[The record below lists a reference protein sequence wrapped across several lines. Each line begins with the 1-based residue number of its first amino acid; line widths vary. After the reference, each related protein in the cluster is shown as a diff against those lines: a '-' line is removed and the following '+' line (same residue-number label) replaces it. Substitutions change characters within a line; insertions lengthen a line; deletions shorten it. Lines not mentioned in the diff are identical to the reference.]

1 MIPKYLLLSWGH
13 VFSFQYTIVW
23 FYDSAMVRCTAVR
36 FRFSRMRGTWRSQVP
51 CIREN
56 RKRTAVH
63 RHCKLGKKVV
73 VSSKQSWR
81 PCRPPWQPLRPF
93 VMSAVHTRCPL
104 RPSWLCRSPRP
115 SSRPF
120 LMSAACIRRP
130 WQPSRPFQTADGL
143 FWWPRRVWLSILDL
157 NKAKIEDLSIK
168 PLWSNGYESGLSPRR
183 SGFDSPPELFPFNFQ
198 FLFIIEDKL
207 VRS

>member
-1 MIPKYLLLSWGH
+1 MAAP
-13 VFSFQYTIVW
+13 
-23 FYDSAMVRCTAVR
+23 
-36 FRFSRMRGTWRSQVP
+36 
-51 CIREN
+51 
-56 RKRTAVH
+56 
-63 RHCKLGKKVV
+63 
-73 VSSKQSWR
+73 
-81 PCRPPWQPLRPF
+81 
-93 VMSAVHTRCPL
+93 HTRCPL
-104 RPSWLCRSPRP
+104 RPSWPCRSPRP

-157 NKAKIEDLSIK
+157 NKAKIVGLSIK

-198 FLFIIEDKL
+198 FLFIIDKIDTSVWYTRCL
-207 VRS
+207 AFLLYSKNARHQGSVKWFASNISGYFVH